1 MRVRTA
7 LWCLVAA
14 LWACGAEP
22 GGGDAG
28 RSLDAMGASQDAG
41 GADAGAGTDATAQD
55 ASGADAANAADAT
68 SPADA
73 TSSGDATSPADA
85 SSPADG
91 ATDAD
96 ATSPTDAT
104 TATDAASPADAGP
117 ADSGQPPRCA
127 SRSISSP
134 PLTPLMGELFLAH
147 IGLEGLSIGEA
158 TVAQLPDGTRVLIDV
173 GNDSHARDV
182 IAAVDSFFGART
194 IELMVLTH
202 HHADHEDAL
211 PDILDALSV
220 GTMVHRGLTDF
231 TAAANETTV
240 GRVCAAR
247 ARTTEVELCTNGLRA
262 CDTAAWSVAATGCP
276 GLPYTAGFGALEILA
291 ANGTANGMSL
301 RPLLTQDNN
310 GENARSLVG
319 VLKHGA
325 FRYVFAGDLTGG
337 GSNTDAVEA
346 FMVSQLGARLPP
358 ADVLHLSHHARD
370 TSSSTPWIEHLLP
383 ADGRPRHA
391 VAGISSLH
399 VGSPHALVVR
409 AVEPRLNGGGL
420 FVTRVAATGES
431 TGVIDARGGTVRVQ
445 TFGGGAG
452 YLIQAVDD
460 TGTVIATHEVS
471 SAGGCVP

>member
-1 MRVRTA
+1 MRTA
-7 LWCLVAA
+7 LLGLACA
-14 LWACGAEP
+14 LWACGTEP
-22 GGGDAG
+22 GGVVDAG
-28 RSLDAMGASQDAG
+28 LPDVGAEDAQAASDAAAGDTGQDAG
-41 GADAGAGTDATAQD
+41 AAGQDAAASDAGQD
-55 ASGADAANAADAT
+55 ADAT
-68 SPADA
+68 SGADA
-73 TSSGDATSPADA
+73 TSS
-85 SSPADG
+85 
-91 ATDAD
+91 AD
-96 ATSPTDAT
+96 ATSA
-104 TATDAASPADAGP
+104 ADAASPDATASDATASDAGAP
-117 ADSGQPPRCA
+117 DSGAPPRCA
-127 SRSISSP
+127 TRSINAP

-147 IGLEGLSIGEA
+147 VGLEGLSIGEA
-158 TVAQLPDGTRVLIDV
+158 TLAQLPDGTRVLIDV

-182 IAAVDSFFGART
+182 IAAVDSLFGART

-220 GTMVHRGLTDF
+220 GTMVHRGLTDL
-231 TAAANETTV
+231 TAAANEATV
-240 GRVCAAR
+240 GKVCAAR
-247 ARTTEVELCTNGLRA
+247 ARTTEVELCTNGQRS

-276 GLPYTAGFGALEILA
+276 GLPYSAGFGALEILA
-291 ANGTANGMSL
+291 ANGTADGMSL

-337 GSNTDAVEA
+337 GSSTDAVEA
-346 FMVSQLGARLPP
+346 FMVNQLGARLPP
-358 ADVLHLSHHARD
+358 TDVLHLSHHARD

-399 VGSPHALVVR
+399 VGSPHAIVVR
-409 AVEPRLNGGGL
+409 NVEPRLNGGSI
-420 FVTRVAATGES
+420 FVTRVAATGAS

-445 TFGGGAG
+445 TYGGGAG

-460 TGTVIATHEVS
+460 AGTVLATHEVS
-471 SAGGCVP
+471 SAAGCAP

>member
-1 MRVRTA
+1 MRTA
-7 LWCLVAA
+7 LLGLACA
-14 LWACGAEP
+14 LWACGTEP
-22 GGGDAG
+22 GGVVDAGLPDVGAEDASDAAAGDAG
-28 RSLDAMGASQDAG
+28 QDADAAALDAAA
-41 GADAGAGTDATAQD
+41 ADAGQSA
-55 ASGADAANAADAT
+55 
-68 SPADA
+68 ADA
-73 TSSGDATSPADA
+73 TSSGDATTADTASP
-85 SSPADG
+85 S
-91 ATDAD
+91 AD
-96 ATSPTDAT
+96 ATSPSPDAT
-104 TATDAASPADAGP
+104 SADDAASPDAATAPDAGAP
-117 ADSGQPPRCA
+117 DSGQPPRCA
-127 SRSISSP
+127 TRSINAP

-147 IGLEGLSIGEA
+147 VGLEGLSIGEA
-158 TVAQLPDGTRVLIDV
+158 TLAQLPDGTRVLIDV

-182 IAAVDSFFGART
+182 IAAVDALFGART

-220 GTMVHRGLTDF
+220 GTMVHRGLTDL
-231 TAAANETTV
+231 TAAANEATV
-240 GRVCAAR
+240 GKVCAAR
-247 ARTTEVELCTNGLRA
+247 GRTTEVELCTNGQRG

-276 GLPYTAGFGALEILA
+276 GLPYSAGFGALEILA
-291 ANGTANGMSL
+291 ANGTAGGMSL

-399 VGSPHALVVR
+399 VGSPHAIVVR
-409 AVEPRLNGGGL
+409 NVEPRLNGGSI
-420 FVTRVAATGES
+420 FVTRVAATGAS

-445 TFGGGAG
+445 TYGGGAG

-460 TGTVIATHEVS
+460 AGTVIATHEVS
-471 SAGGCVP
+471 SAAGCVP